1 MKKYKISVI
10 TVTLNSEKYIE
21 RCIKS
26 VQEQTY
32 QNLEH
37 IIIDGKS
44 TDNTINIIE
53 KYKKKISKIVSEND
67 NGIWDAMNKGIKNS
81 HGDIICFLN
90 SDDIFYPKALE
101 IVNFYFNNH
110 NIDFLFGAVKKYKIM
125 HGYKKWKIK
134 WSFGFYSSHS
144 VGFFIKRDQ
153 HINVGYYNSSFL
165 SADLDFFYK
174 MIVNYKLKGMAT
186 KKNEV
191 LGSFEK
197 GGFSSKI
204 NYIDHLKDLNNIRVH
219 NNQSKFFVYLI
230 FLFKIFKKPIKFL
243 KSLNK
248 YD

>member
-1 MKKYKISVI
+1 MKVLYIRTSTI
-10 TVTLNSEKYIE
+10 EQNSERQK
-21 RCIKS
+21 
-26 VQEQTY
+26 
-32 QNLEH
+32 QNT
-37 IIIDGKS
+37 DGNCK
-44 TDNTINIIE
+44 IIE
-53 KYKKKISKIVSEND
+53 DKCSGAVPFFERQGGKKILELTE
-67 NGIWDAMNKGIKNS
+67 KGIVDEIMVHEIDRLGRNLI
-81 HGDIICFLN
+81 DILKTI
-90 SDDIFYPKALE
+90 S
-101 IVNFYFNNH
+101 YFNNH

-204 NYIDHLKDLNNIRVH
+204 NYIDHLKDLNNIRIH
-219 NNQSKFFVYLI
+219 NKQSKFFVYLI
-230 FLFKIFKKPIKFL
+230 FLFKIFKKPMKFL
-243 KSLNK
+243 NSLKK